1 MGTKTGDE
9 KFGHALHDD
18 LTLSAICKKIKQKES
33 EGNRR
38 VRLSRRAWKYRI
50 DDDEGEKEARMQRCA
65 YVSRRT
71 QLACKNYRQ
80 SSELT
85 VEGFCE
91 VHTHFFQQLA
101 QHAMVEQRCIER
113 TLLNKSEDICVITD
127 DETLMTVDQWA
138 CAEQDLFNDLLLDDD
153 DEDPL
158 KNAEVWTDE
167 EVIRCQLIALERKLS
182 VTRDLRKLIAEK
194 VRRLT
199 VSYAKTMEDN
209 KKKGKAKVDDSRLRE
224 IQLANKRYHSYHSA
238 KNQYMMRR
246 LKARLE
252 WDGSEEHKLDY
263 LKTDDMKAT
272 KCIFFIPE
280 NSVVPNGKYYETL
293 TRTISKR
300 NEESIEKNV
309 EHDSYVTIQSLLN
322 KLCEQ
327 IEQAL
332 DSEKDLISTSPEND
346 NKIEMKKKY
355 CCSSWTLPKLNH
367 CVVHIY
373 DDRRQRL
380 FAPCTE
386 CGALGLDFGDGLN
399 FCLRHIAR
407 RNQASVDTTEH
418 WKTITVQEGVISMSN
433 TSDVHDT
440 SSIGQAQKDV
450 RCDSKLLADCS
461 IVAANGEGNIDERN
475 KNFPIKFVV
484 IDERKDEKSGIDVK
498 INMPP
503 KGNVRN
509 SRDGLLQPVSI
520 HRSWQEE
527 DHYSCARTR
536 PFMTE
541 NFPKTKIRPAIRTA
555 GTRYSLSDVRDYLG
569 GNMLNPS
576 IYRSQEQLSKS
587 MVHDLLNGGPIRAA
601 ASASQLISR
610 RIAAPTTTF
619 NSKIGL
625 RRPIYNAV
633 VSKSTI
639 EDPEMISLEPA
650 SSGFI
655 ASPSMNLTS
664 VSSRPII
671 QRPIV
676 LRSRTGISS
685 PVPNQPVCLP
695 SRYIATVG
703 TSRPLPNWRNRS
715 TISLDSRIRRAP
727 VNVVLPMDY
736 SNRPANAVAS
746 RIGPYFRRRDERQF
760 ISGNARSRLVA
771 IDSLSY
777 TTPRVQSR
785 SSCPLPTFRQEISRP
800 VVCRPRMT
808 TEPKTQSTAETLE
821 TAAAVA
827 SIAADLEAPVDKEG
841 EETNERLETSSWQT
855 IEEPL
860 VGQKLGSE
868 QCATTGSVDKNKKR
882 ENILSA
888 SGTSSKRSAASLL
901 RQSSDESAEDGL
913 AVLALA
919 AASRA
924 FDSDQPPP
932 PKKSKYG
939 QLGLEEEDDE

>member
-1 MGTKTGDE
+1 
-9 KFGHALHDD
+9 
-18 LTLSAICKKIKQKES
+18 
-33 EGNRR
+33 
-38 VRLSRRAWKYRI
+38 
-50 DDDEGEKEARMQRCA
+50 
-65 YVSRRT
+65 
-71 QLACKNYRQ
+71 
-80 SSELT
+80 
-85 VEGFCE
+85 
-91 VHTHFFQQLA
+91 
-101 QHAMVEQRCIER
+101 
-113 TLLNKSEDICVITD
+113 
-127 DETLMTVDQWA
+127 
-138 CAEQDLFNDLLLDDD
+138 
-153 DEDPL
+153 
-158 KNAEVWTDE
+158 
-167 EVIRCQLIALERKLS
+167 
-182 VTRDLRKLIAEK
+182 
-194 VRRLT
+194 
-199 VSYAKTMEDN
+199 
-209 KKKGKAKVDDSRLRE
+209 
-224 IQLANKRYHSYHSA
+224 
-238 KNQYMMRR
+238 
-246 LKARLE
+246 
-252 WDGSEEHKLDY
+252 
-263 LKTDDMKAT
+263 
-272 KCIFFIPE
+272 
-280 NSVVPNGKYYETL
+280 
-293 TRTISKR
+293 
-300 NEESIEKNV
+300 
-309 EHDSYVTIQSLLN
+309 
-322 KLCEQ
+322 
-327 IEQAL
+327 
-332 DSEKDLISTSPEND
+332 
-346 NKIEMKKKY
+346 MKKKY